1 MFSQHHGGSIVDGG
15 IYWSRRA
22 MEFVPVPASG
32 GTLPGGYED
41 AYVQT
46 PVLLVLVLGPLMGL
60 AFAMFLPLSGILGI
74 GGMVAGR
81 LVGAVA
87 PGRTR
92 RVALASLE
100 PAPAGVAARLGTAG
114 EDGKLIGMASEIAE
128 RKWQRQ

>member
-32 GTLPGGYED
+32 GTLPGGHED
-41 AYVQT
+41 VYVRT
-46 PVLLVLVLGPLMGL
+46 PILLVLVLGPLMGL
-60 AFAMFLPLSGILGI
+60 AFAMFLPLSGILGVAGI
-74 GGMVAGR
+74 VAGR

-92 RVALASLE
+92 RVAVALAE
-100 PAPAGVAARLGTAG
+100 AAPAGVAARLGTIG
-114 EDGKLIGMASEIAE
+114 EDGKLISAANEIAE
-128 RKWQRQ
+128 REWQRR